1 MFCHAVVRR
10 IMPHFSIPPESV
22 YEVMPGG
29 SVNLTCIAI
38 GSPMPHVKWRLGA
51 TDLTPDASV
60 PIGRNILVLTDI
72 KESATYTCVA
82 VSDLGKVEARTE
94 VKVKGKVVFLQ
105 SMELWEYIA
114 KIAIWPRVLMFVI
127 FHTFIFRCFLLKI
140 DN

>member
-1 MFCHAVVRR
+1 
-10 IMPHFSIPPESV
+10 MPHFSIPPESV

-94 VKVKGKVVFLQ
+94 VKVKGMVVFLQ
-105 SMELWEYIA
+105 SLE
-114 KIAIWPRVLMFVI
+114 
-127 FHTFIFRCFLLKI
+127 
-140 DN
+140 